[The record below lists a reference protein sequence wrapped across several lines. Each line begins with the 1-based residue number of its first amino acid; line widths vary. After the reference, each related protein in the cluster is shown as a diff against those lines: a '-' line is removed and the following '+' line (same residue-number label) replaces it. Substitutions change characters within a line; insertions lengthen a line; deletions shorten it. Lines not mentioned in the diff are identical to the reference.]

1 MTGNDELDDRDV
13 TKLFQEYEELVNEVA
28 HTDKFDDPTFRHPRL
43 AEVGQKLGDML
54 IEHGEFYH
62 RRAARWRD
70 GA

>member
-1 MTGNDELDDRDV
+1 MTGNDEFDDRNV
-13 TKLFQEYEELVNEVA
+13 TALYEEYDELLREVV
-28 HTDKFDDPTFRHPRL
+28 HSRQIEDPTFRHPRL

-54 IEHGEFYH
+54 IEQAEYYH